1 MTRAEDP
8 GWRRRVDGL
17 WAAFDSYGAEGEAGA
32 ARFREEMEA
41 LAGELPAEDP
51 VGLFER
57 ASAHDS
63 TGSEAVAAALYR
75 RALAGGLP
83 GDLRRQAV
91 IQLAST
97 VRNLGDPGES
107 VALLSA
113 ERGSGAGDG
122 PEDGPEHGL
131 GDAVDAFLA
140 LALTDLGREREAVA
154 LLLRALA
161 PHLPRYRRSV
171 VNYSRDLG

>member
-1 MTRAEDP
+1 MTTAEDP
-8 GWRRRVDGL
+8 GWRQRVDGL
-17 WAAFDSYGAEGEAGA
+17 WAAFETYEAEGEAGA

-63 TGSEAVAAALYR
+63 TGSEAAAAALYR

-113 ERGSGAGDG
+113 ERASGAGDG
-122 PEDGPEHGL
+122 PEDGL